1 MADVFNWQLNRKMHY
16 EYAAPRPQRQIAWVF
31 DTNKCIACQ
40 TCTVACKQT
49 WTWGQGQEYM
59 LWNNV
64 ETKPYG
70 FFPTGWDVRLLEML
84 GPGGWQDGQYAGQ
97 TVFEAAA
104 AGDERVKGWLPD
116 SEHWAYPNIGED
128 EPAGVV
134 EQGTYIDKLPH
145 DTWFYYLARI
155 CNHCTYPACLAA
167 CPREA
172 IYKRPEDG
180 IVLVDQSRCRGYQ
193 ECVSACPY
201 KKVMFN
207 NTTGTS
213 EKCVACY
220 PKIEEGL
227 QPQCVTTCIGRIRIA
242 GFISPPDAVNP
253 RNPIDFLVKVK
264 KVALPLYAQSGTEPN
279 VYYIPPMH
287 APRDY
292 VRQMF
297 GPGADAA
304 IETYARAKEDTD
316 LLGLMMLFGSTERIM
331 HFFDVDGGLAHGYDA
346 KGNEVVA
353 VPLEEPTFIRTYF
366 DSVRE
371 AYLHNIT

>member
-1 MADVFNWQLNRKMHY
+1 MPEVFNWQLGRKMAY
-16 EYAAPRPQRQIAWVF
+16 QYDAPRPKRQIAWVF

-49 WTWGQGQEYM
+49 WTWGRGQEYM

-84 GPGGWQDGQYAGQ
+84 GPGGWQNGEYTGSTA
-97 TVFEAAA
+97 FEAAPK
-104 AGDERVKGWLPD
+104 GERVAGWLPA

-128 EPAGVV
+128 EPAGIAS
-134 EQGTYIDKLPH
+134 QGTYIGKLPH
-145 DTWFYYLARI
+145 DMWFFYLARI

-180 IVLVDQSRCRGYQ
+180 IVLIDQTRCRGYQ

-213 EKCVACY
+213 EKCIACY
-220 PKIEEGL
+220 PKIEQGE
-227 QPQCVTTCIGRIRIA
+227 QPQCVTSCIGRIRIA
-242 GFISPPDAVNP
+242 GFISPPGQVVED
-253 RNPIDFLVKVK
+253 NPIDFLVKVR
-264 KVALPLYAQSGTEPN
+264 KVALPLYPQSGTEPN

-292 VRQMF
+292 SRQLF
-297 GPGADAA
+297 GPGTDEA
-304 IETYARAKEDTD
+304 IETYARAKDDPD

-331 HFFDVDGGLAHGYDA
+331 HRFKVDGEIAYGFDD
-346 KGNEVVA
+346 KGEEVVQ
-353 VPLEEPTFIRTYF
+353 VPLREPTFIRTYF
-366 DSVRE
+366 DSVRQS
-371 AYLHNIT
+371 YLHNIT

>member
-1 MADVFNWQLNRKMHY
+1 MPEVYNWQLGRKMAY
-16 EYAAPRPQRQIAWVF
+16 QYDAGRPKRQIAWVF

-49 WTWGQGQEYM
+49 WTWGRGQEYM

-84 GPGGWQDGQYAGQ
+84 GPGGWQDGEYGGQ
-97 TVFEAAA
+97 TVAEAAPQ
-104 AGDERVKGWLPD
+104 GERVRGWLPE
-116 SEHWAYPNIGED
+116 SEHWTYPNMGED
-128 EPAGVV
+128 EPAGTAA
-134 EQGTYIDKLPH
+134 QGTYIGRLPH
-145 DTWFYYLARI
+145 DMWFFYLARI

-201 KKVMFN
+201 KKVMLN

-213 EKCVACY
+213 EKCIACY
-220 PKIEEGL
+220 PKIEQGE
-227 QPQCVTTCIGRIRIA
+227 QPQCVTSCIGRIRIA
-242 GFISPPDAVNP
+242 GFISPPDVVHKE
-253 RNPIDFLVKVK
+253 NPIDFLVKVR

-287 APRDY
+287 APREY

-304 IETYARAKEDTD
+304 IETYAKAKDDPE
-316 LLGLMMLFGSTERIM
+316 LLGLMMLFGSSERIM
-331 HFFDVDGGLAHGYDA
+331 HRFAVEDEVARGFDE
-346 KGNEVVA
+346 KGEEVVS
-353 VPLEEPTFIRTYF
+353 VPLREPTFIRTYF
-366 DSVRE
+366 DSVRQS
-371 AYLHNIT
+371 YLHNIT